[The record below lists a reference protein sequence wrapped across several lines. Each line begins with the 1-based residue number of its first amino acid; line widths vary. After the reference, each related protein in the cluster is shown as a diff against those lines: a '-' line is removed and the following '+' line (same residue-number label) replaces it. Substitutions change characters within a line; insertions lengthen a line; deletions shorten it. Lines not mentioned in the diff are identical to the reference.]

1 MSPVDRWAHANRWRR
16 LHPLQKTVF
25 AAALGGS
32 AFVFP
37 TPVAAIIP
45 VIAGLFLRYGAGI
58 PIRAFLRF
66 MALPLSFLSLGA
78 IPLLVQ
84 VQPSGFPLVW
94 SMDGIPGWWIG
105 VNGEGV
111 RTAVTVWVRA
121 LAVTSSMY
129 VLALTTPVPD
139 LVDML
144 RRLNVPEILL
154 EVMHLMYRYLFIL
167 MEMAQQTYVAQSS
180 RLGYRS
186 WSRSLSSLG
195 RLGAA
200 LAVKSRLE
208 VEDLYRALISRGYRG
223 RLTVLPP
230 PWAVCLK
237 TAAWMGAAVVGL
249 AVAAWLV
256 GRRLHG

>member
-1 MSPVDRWAHANRWRR
+1 MSPIDQWAHANRWRR
-16 LHPLQKTVF
+16 LHPMQKALF
-25 AAALGGS
+25 AAGLGAG

-58 PIRAFLRF
+58 PAAVFLRF
-66 MALPLSFLSLGA
+66 LALPLSFLSLGA

-84 VQPSGFPLVW
+84 VQPSGPSPLW
-94 SMDGIPGWWIG
+94 TMDGGAGWWIG
-105 VNGEGV
+105 VTGESV
-111 RTAVTVWVRA
+111 RMAVAVWVRA

-139 LVDML
+139 LVGLL
-144 RRLNVPEILL
+144 RRMKVPEILL
-154 EVMHLMYRYLFIL
+154 EVMHLMYRYLFVL
-167 MEMAQQTYVAQSS
+167 MEMAQQTHVAQSA

-208 VEDLYRALISRGYRG
+208 VEDLHRTLISRGYRG
-223 RLTVLPP
+223 QLTVLSPP
-230 PWAVCLK
+230 FTVCLK
-237 TAAWMGAAVVGL
+237 TAAWMGAAGVGL
-249 AVAAWLV
+249 AVAAWVV
-256 GRRLHG
+256 GGR